1 MGGEA
6 YDREREIPAM
16 GSELWP
22 DSVYRHAMPRA
33 IAQLKSTL
41 TALAAIFTWASTA
54 TADPIVSLLM
64 KPAAAGDPGITVDRA
79 AVRGE
84 HLLSIRF
91 LFDVAQH
98 PLVVVTRGNQ
108 PDTVVGSQLWFRSS
122 SQATQSDRV
131 SYCTWTCPC
140 SSTRRRAPTRRPA
153 ELPLVRTAPSRSET

>member
-6 YDREREIPAM
+6 YDREREMPVK

-22 DSVYRHAMPRA
+22 DSVYRHAMLRA
-33 IAQLKSTL
+33 TAQLKS
-41 TALAAIFTWASTA
+41 ALATLAALFTAASTA

-64 KPAAAGDPGITVDRA
+64 EPASAGDPGITVERA

-91 LFDVAQH
+91 LVDIAQH

-108 PDTVVGSQLWFRSS
+108 EDIVVGSQFWFHTL
-122 SQATQSDRV
+122 ATYAIGSRLALHMD
-131 SYCTWTCPC
+131 
-140 SSTRRRAPTRRPA
+140 
-153 ELPLVRTAPSRSET
+153 LPMLLNQDQGDHPVTG